1 MGKTKYTAFNKIVHR
16 TPLLSFDRFEKIL
29 NQVNNQEDD
38 ISEILKDQ
46 TIQEAIYL
54 GSPVLHEE
62 ILKYLDSKMTDQK
75 EIESLKYS
83 VLRYLTRMSTRCT
96 PFGLFAGFGVGCIE
110 ENTNITLNES
120 NRNDRH
126 TRLDMNYLCALSL
139 DIAKIP
145 VIKQAIRFYPNTSIY
160 VYGEHLRFVEYKYVN
175 KKRVHNIIS
184 VDDSEYL
191 QEILE
196 KAKKGARIVELTE
209 LLVDD
214 EISME
219 FATSFIEELIDCQL
233 LVNELEPAVTG
244 EEFFSQLFK
253 VLTQIEGIDALKEN
267 LQKVNALILKIDSN
281 PIGLTLELYNQIVDV
296 VKELNSEF
304 ELKYLFQSDMRK
316 TASKSSLSQQIVDD
330 ISDGLFLLNRIT
342 PKPQNNTI
350 LSKFAEAF
358 YERYEDRPMQLLK
371 VLDTET
377 GIGYNP
383 NSRMVG
389 DINPLIDDIGSP
401 MQNSSSMDIKWN
413 GIHSVM
419 LQKLLKANAEN
430 SYSVEILDKDFEGLK
445 PDWDD
450 LPLTISAMCEIFS
463 YNDQEKM
470 IYLSSVG
477 GSSATNL
484 LGRFCHADE
493 ELHQYVLEITQKE
506 EELNPDVIYA
516 EVVHLPESRI
526 GNILLRPVLRKY
538 EIPYLAKS
546 GVEHEFQLPLSDLY
560 IRVQQNKVFLFSK
573 RLNKQIIP
581 RLSSAHNFS
590 YGSMPVYHFL
600 CDLQTQGVRGGVYFN
615 WGSLENEFSFLPRV
629 KYKNMVF
636 SLARWMVKK
645 EDVKIFVEEKDD
657 EKLIEKLNLWRETLK
672 IPQYVVL
679 VDGDNELF
687 VDFENALSVKTLF
700 SVVKKRPSF
709 ILKEFPFSKQNAI
722 VKDEKGDVYTN
733 QIVLAFY
740 KDKN

>member
-1 MGKTKYTAFNKIVHR
+1 MKNTKYTAFNKIVHR
-16 TPLLSFDRFEKIL
+16 TPLLSYNQFEEIL
-29 NQVNNQEDD
+29 CQLNKNEAD
-38 ISEILKDQ
+38 ISAILKDHI
-46 TIQEAIYL
+46 IQEAIYL

-62 ILKYLDSKMTDQK
+62 IIKFLDSKIKDQK

-96 PFGLFAGFGVGCIE
+96 PFGLFAGFGVGSIE
-110 ENTNITLNES
+110 ENTNIILNES

-126 TRLDMNYLCALSL
+126 TRLDMNYLCALSQ

-145 VIKQAIRFYPNTSIY
+145 DIKQAIRFYPNTSIY

-196 KAKKGARIVELTE
+196 EAKKGARIVELAE

-267 LQKVNALILKIDSN
+267 LQKINAFILEIDSN
-281 PIGLTLELYNQIVDV
+281 PIGMTVNLYNQIVDV
-296 VKELNSEF
+296 IKELNSEF

-316 TASKSSLSQQIVDD
+316 TASKSALSQQIVDD
-330 ISDGLFLLNRIT
+330 ISDGLVLLNRIT
-342 PKPQNNTI
+342 PKPQNNSI
-350 LSKFAEAF
+350 LSKFAESF

-383 NSRMVG
+383 NSRMQG

-401 MQNSSSMDIKWN
+401 MQNSSSIEIQWN
-413 GIHSVM
+413 EIQSVM

-430 SYSVEILDKDFEGLK
+430 SYSVEISDKDFEKLK
-445 PDWDD
+445 SDWDD

-463 YNDQEKM
+463 YNEEEKM
-470 IYLSSVG
+470 IYLSSAG
-477 GSSATNL
+477 GSSAANL

-493 ELHQYVLEITQKE
+493 ELHQYVLEITKKE
-506 EELNPDVIYA
+506 EELNPDVIFA

-600 CDLQTQGVRGGVYFN
+600 CDLQTQGIRGSIFFN

-629 KYKNMVF
+629 KYKNIVF
-636 SLARWMVKK
+636 SLARWIVKK
-645 EDVKIFVEEKDD
+645 EDFKIFVEEKNDLI
-657 EKLIEKLNLWRETLK
+657 LIEKMNTWRGNIK

-700 SVVKKRPSF
+700 SVVKKRTSF
-709 ILKEFPFSKQNAI
+709 ILKEFPFCKQNAI

>member
-1 MGKTKYTAFNKIVHR
+1 MGKTKYTAFHKTVHR

-29 NQVNNQEDD
+29 NQLNNQEND
-38 ISEILKDQ
+38 ISAILKDQ

-62 ILKYLDSKMTDQK
+62 ILKYQDSKITDPK

-96 PFGLFAGFGVGCIE
+96 PFGLFAGFGVGSIE
-110 ENTNITLNES
+110 ENTDINLNES

-126 TRLDMNYLCALSL
+126 TRLDMNYLCALSQ

-175 KKRVHNIIS
+175 KNRVHNIIS

-196 KAKKGARIVELTE
+196 KAKMGARIVELAE

-214 EISME
+214 EITIE
-219 FATSFIEELIDCQL
+219 FANSFIEELIDCQL

-244 EEFFSQLFK
+244 EEFFGQLFK
-253 VLTQIEGIDALKEN
+253 VLTQIEGIDSLKEN
-267 LQKVNALILKIDSN
+267 LQKLNDLILKIDSN
-281 PIGLTLELYNQIVDV
+281 PIGLTLDLYNQIVDV

-316 TASKSSLSQQIVDD
+316 TASKSVLSQQIVDD
-330 ISDGLFLLNRIT
+330 IRDGLAFLNRIT

-350 LSKFAEAF
+350 LSKFAESF

-383 NSRMVG
+383 NSRMQG
-389 DINPLIDDIGSP
+389 DINPLIDDIGAP
-401 MQNSSSMDIKWN
+401 RQNAGGMEIQWN
-413 GIHSVM
+413 GIQSVM
-419 LQKLLKANAEN
+419 LQKLLKANAKNAYQIE
-430 SYSVEILDKDFEGLK
+430 LTDKDFEGLK

-450 LPLTISAMCEIFS
+450 LPSTISAMCEVFS
-463 YNDQEKM
+463 YNDEEKL
-470 IYLSSVG
+470 IYLSSAG
-477 GSSATNL
+477 GSSAANL

-506 EELNPDVIYA
+506 EELNPAVIYA

-546 GVEHEFQLPLSDLY
+546 GVEHEFQLPLSDLF
-560 IRVQQNKVFLFSK
+560 IKVQQNKVFLFSK

-581 RLSSAHNFS
+581 RLSTAHNYS

-600 CDLQTQGVRGGVYFN
+600 CDLQAQGIRGGLYFS
-615 WGSLENEFSFLPRV
+615 WGSLENEFQFLPRV

-636 SLARWMVKK
+636 SLARWIIKK
-645 EDVKIFVEEKDD
+645 EDFKPFIEEKDD
-657 EKLIEKLNLWRETLK
+657 TTLVEKINEWRESLK
-672 IPQYVVL
+672 IPRYSVL
-679 VDGDNELF
+679 ADGDNELF
-687 VDFENALSVKTLF
+687 VDFERAISVKTLI
-700 SVVKKRPSF
+700 SVIKKRPSF
-709 ILKEFPFSKQNAI
+709 ILKEFPFSKSNAI
-722 VKDEKGDVYTN
+722 VKDVNGEVYTN

-740 KDKN
+740 KDNN